1 MARTITIAA
10 AQTGPNQPEDSREA
24 IVERLIALVEKS
36 AAAGAQ
42 LVILP
47 ELAFTTFF
55 PRYEINDEAE
65 LDRYFEREMPN
76 SNTQKLFDTAKKLKV
91 GFYVGYAELT
101 EEEGERKRFNTAI
114 IVDGSGEIIG
124 KYRKIHLPGTDA
136 PVAEYAR
143 QQLEKRYFEIGNLG
157 FPVIDFCGAK
167 IGMAICNDRRWPET
181 FRVLALKGAE
191 VVVIGYNSVAVNRHT
206 GADEHELYTYHSNLT
221 VQAGAYQNANWVV
234 SVAKA
239 GTEDGTPMVGSSV
252 IVDPNGQFAAQTKT
266 LEDEVVVHTIDLD
279 AAEESRRLMFNFK
292 KNRRI
297 EEYGI
302 ITAQRGVRTE
312 S

>member
-1 MARTITIAA
+1 MAREIRIAA
-10 AQTGPNQPEDSREA
+10 AQMGPNQPDDSRAE
-24 IVERLIALVEKS
+24 IVDRLTALLEQG
-36 AAAGAQ
+36 AADGAE
-42 LVILP
+42 LVVLP

-55 PRYEINDEAE
+55 PRYEIDDEAE
-65 LDRYFEREMPN
+65 LDSYFEAAMPN
-76 SNTQKLFDTAKKLKV
+76 NNTQKLFDAAKALKV
-91 GFYVGYAELT
+91 GFYVGYAELA
-101 EEEGERKRFNTAI
+101 EKDGAKKRYNTAI
-114 IVDGSGEIIG
+114 LVDTEGEILG

-136 PVAEYAR
+136 PVPDYAR

-157 FPVIDFCGAK
+157 FPVIDAFGAK

-191 VVVIGYNSVAVNRHT
+191 VVVIGFNSVAVNRHT

-239 GTEDGTPMVGSSV
+239 GVEDGSSMVGSSV

-266 LEDEVVVHTIDLD
+266 LGDEVVTHTIDLD
-279 AAEESRRLMFNFK
+279 AAEESRRLMFNFD

-302 ITAQRGVRTE
+302 ITAQRGVE
-312 S
+312 G

>member
-1 MARTITIAA
+1 LIEKGAA
-10 AQTGPNQPEDSREA
+10 DGAK
-24 IVERLIALVEKS
+24 LV
-36 AAAGAQ
+36 
-42 LVILP
+42 VLP

-55 PRYEINDEAE
+55 PRYEIDDEAE
-65 LDRYFEREMPN
+65 LESYFEATMPN
-76 SNTQKLFDTAKKLKV
+76 NNTQKLFDAAKKLKV
-91 GFYVGYAELT
+91 GFYVGYAELA
-101 EEEGERKRFNTAI
+101 EEDGAKKRYNTAI
-114 IVDGSGEIIG
+114 LVDDSGEIVG
-124 KYRKIHLPGTDA
+124 KYRKIHLPGTDT
-136 PVAEYAR
+136 PVPEYAR

-157 FPVIDFCGAK
+157 FPVIEAFGAK

-206 GADEHELYTYHSNLT
+206 GADEHDLYTYHSNLT

-239 GTEDGTPMVGSSV
+239 GIEDGSPMVGSSV
-252 IVDPNGQFAAQTKT
+252 IVDPNGEFAAQTKT
-266 LEDEVVVHTIDLD
+266 LGDEVVTHTIDLD
-279 AAEESRRLMFNFK
+279 AAEESRRLMFNFE

-302 ITAQRGVRTE
+302 ITAQRGPTE
-312 S
+312 

>member
-1 MARTITIAA
+1 
-10 AQTGPNQPEDSREA
+10 
-24 IVERLIALVEKS
+24 LIALVEQGAKD
-36 AAAGAQ
+36 GAQ
-42 LVILP
+42 LVVLP

-55 PRYEINDEAE
+55 PRYEISDDVELDQYFEAE
-65 LDRYFEREMPN
+65 MPGP
-76 SNTQKLFDTAKKLKV
+76 NTQKLFDAARKLKV

-101 EEEGERKRFNTAI
+101 EEEGRKKRFNTAI
-114 IVDGSGEIIG
+114 LVDADGEIVG

-136 PVAEYAR
+136 PVPDYAR

-157 FPVIDFCGAK
+157 FPVIEAFGAK

-191 VVVIGYNSVAVNRHT
+191 VTVIGFNSVAVNRHT
-206 GADEHELYTYHSNLT
+206 GADERELYTYHSNLT

-239 GTEDGTPMVGSSV
+239 GVEDGSPMVGSSV

-266 LEDEVVVHTIDLD
+266 LGDEVVTHTIDLD
-279 AAEESRRLMFNFK
+279 AAEESRRLMFNFE

-302 ITAQRGVRTE
+302 ITSQRGV
-312 S
+312 SS

>member
-1 MARTITIAA
+1 MARTITISA
-10 AQTGPNQPEDSREA
+10 AQTGPHQPNDSRES
-24 IVERLIALVEKS
+24 IVERLIDLVEQGAKD
-36 AAAGAQ
+36 GAQ
-42 LVILP
+42 LVVLP

-55 PRYEINDEAE
+55 PRYEISDEEELDQYFEAE
-65 LDRYFEREMPN
+65 MP
-76 SNTQKLFDTAKKLKV
+76 SPNTQKLFDAARKLNV
-91 GFYVGYAELT
+91 GFYVGYAELA
-101 EEEGERKRFNTAI
+101 EEEGQKKRFNTAI
-114 IVDGSGEIIG
+114 LVDNDGEIVG
-124 KYRKIHLPGTDA
+124 KYRKIHLPGTKA

-157 FPVIDFCGAK
+157 FPVVEALGAK

-181 FRVLALKGAE
+181 FRVLALKGSE
-191 VVVIGYNSVAVNRHT
+191 VTVIGYNSVAVNRHT

-239 GTEDGTPMVGSSV
+239 GIEDGSPMVGSSV
-252 IVDPNGQFAAQTKT
+252 IVDPNGQFAAQTKS
-266 LEDEVVVHTIDLD
+266 LNDEVVTHTIDLD
-279 AAEESRRLMFNFK
+279 TAEESRRLMFNFE

-302 ITAQRGVRTE
+302 ITSQRGV
-312 S
+312 SG